1 MTNYGIKIFIT
12 DSGDPS
18 VGINPNNMTVEL
30 NWTINDKE
38 DRERLRDIF
47 KEIAENY
54 LDIQII

>member
-30 NWTINDKE
+30 NWTIN
-38 DRERLRDIF
+38 
-47 KEIAENY
+47 
-54 LDIQII
+54 IQGNC